1 MDIPVEFQQ
10 KIIGCFREEGEKWLA
25 ALPEKVAHYAKQWG
39 LTIQGPF
46 TNLSYNYVLF
56 VEDTQGQPFVLK
68 LGVPNFDCRN
78 EMDTVRQYD
87 GKGCARLVKADREE
101 GVMLLERLSPGT
113 MLSDLLDEEE
123 VVRIFL
129 DTWKAIR
136 RELPTERQIPMIT
149 DWAGSLTTY
158 AAQANG
164 NQEIPI
170 EFINRAQ
177 EYIYKNMEEPER
189 HELLHGDL
197 HHENILYS
205 EERGWLA
212 IDPKGVGGDPCFDL
226 VSFMIN
232 HLMEKPDPRTLLEY
246 RVNRIS
252 EELHIDQIRLLET
265 AVGLST
271 LYACWAIEDQSDW
284 QDTYQC
290 AVWFNELL
298 EEKRINAITL

>member
-1 MDIPVEFQQ
+1 MDIPVGFQQ

-25 ALPEKVAHYAKQWG
+25 ALPEKVAHYAEQWG
-39 LTIQGPF
+39 LTIQVPVS
-46 TNLSYNYVLF
+46 NLSYNYVLF
-56 VEDTQGQPFVLK
+56 VEDLHGQPFVLK

-78 EMDTVRQYD
+78 EMDTVQQYD

-113 MLSDLLDEEE
+113 MLSDLQDEEE
-123 VVRIFL
+123 VLRIFL
-129 DTWKAIR
+129 NTWKAIR
-136 RELPTERQIPMIT
+136 RELPTDREIPMIT
-149 DWAGSLTTY
+149 DWAGSLTAY
-158 AAQANG
+158 AAQTDG
-164 NQEIPI
+164 KQEIPI
-170 EFINRAQ
+170 ELIHKAQ
-177 EYIYKNMEEPER
+177 EYINKIMEQPER

-205 EERGWLA
+205 EELGWLA

-226 VSFMIN
+226 ISFMIN
-232 HLMEKPDPRTLLEY
+232 HLMEKNNPRALLEY

-252 EELHIDQIRLLET
+252 EELNLERIRLLET

-271 LYACWAIEDQSDW
+271 LYACWAIEDHSDW

-298 EEKRINAITL
+298 EETRINNLSC